1 MGSVGSVGTTTT
13 FTEEEDSVL
22 ELTEDSKM
30 TDIAELQRLSKLTD
44 QSAKIRMKKVD
55 LEKIYPQAEKDREGD
70 RLRRLCEIQ
79 EGQKLISCDGMH
91 LLREF
96 VKPRQL
102 QEMDLD
108 EAENKIK
115 HSLKRSPEGHFF
127 LNLIDRQ
134 ASTFIEKQ

>member
-96 VKPRQL
+96 VKPRHL

-108 EAENKIK
+108 EAENKI
-115 HSLKRSPEGHFF
+115 
-127 LNLIDRQ
+127 
-134 ASTFIEKQ
+134 